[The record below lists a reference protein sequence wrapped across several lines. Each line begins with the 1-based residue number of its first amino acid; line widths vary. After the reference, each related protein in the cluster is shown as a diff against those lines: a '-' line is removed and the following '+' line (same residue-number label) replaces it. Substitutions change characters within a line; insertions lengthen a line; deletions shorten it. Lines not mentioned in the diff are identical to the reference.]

1 MARFAE
7 SFIQG
12 LMSPSYQQGL
22 FTAAQGAG
30 SFSRRQQEAEQFKQ
44 LTSGAAAGS
53 SVVSRVNQLQQ
64 LSIQAARRGDTAN
77 ARAYEA
83 AANQLQTNLK
93 TQGQQSISAIQ
104 QQLMTETD
112 PTRMKEL
119 EDAMVSVARQTQQT
133 DPSAFIGV
141 ADKVLDQRT
150 QRENEQIRQNNLLFS
165 QREAAIA
172 QAYFGVSNE
181 DKEQFVKNAEKAGFG
196 KIVTQLENDRLRH
209 EQYLEDRERSK
220 ADAKAPLNI
229 PAMEKRIESLPANQQ
244 AAFKERLDEI
254 KKLEP
259 NFEEGGTWGTG
270 ERERA
275 WRQLDSLDRALFSAN
290 ASIISTTNSRIKTL
304 DTRLNAINK
313 DLNKPAT
320 NQEAKLYLT
329 EAVSQVSKER
339 GTLADFLLTDV
350 ESADPRVKQRAIEL
364 ATEAKNVLLMQEKEV
379 IETELTELQKTF
391 EPSSPTKETT
401 QEPNEEDPLG
411 IKVK

>member
-1 MARFAE
+1 MASFAN

-12 LMSPSYQQGL
+12 LINPTYQQGL

-44 LTSGAAAGS
+44 LTSGAAVGS
-53 SVVSRVNQLQQ
+53 STTSRINQLQQ
-64 LSIQAARRGDTAN
+64 LALEAARRGDTTN
-77 ARAYEA
+77 ARAYET

-119 EDAMVSVARQTQQT
+119 ENAMVSVARQTQQS
-133 DPSAFIGV
+133 DPSVFIGA

-165 QREAAIA
+165 QRESAIA
-172 QAYFGVSNE
+172 QAYFSVSNE
-181 DKEQFVKNAEKAGFG
+181 DKAQFIENAEKAGFG
-196 KIVTQLENDRLRH
+196 KILTQLETDRLRH
-209 EQYLEDRERSK
+209 EQYVEDRERSK

-229 PAMEKRIESLPANQQ
+229 PAMEKRIASLPANQQ
-244 AAFKERLDEI
+244 AAFKERLDGI

-290 ASIISTTNSRIKTL
+290 ASIISTTNSRVKTL

-339 GTLADFLLTDV
+339 GIILDFILTDV
-350 ESADPRVKQRAIEL
+350 ESADDRVKQRAIEL
-364 ATEAKNVLLMQEKEV
+364 ATEAKNALLLQEKEV
-379 IETELTELQKTF
+379 IETELAELQKTF
-391 EPSSPTKETT
+391 EPATPTKKEN
-401 QEPNEEDPLG
+401 QENSEEDPLG
-411 IKVK
+411 MRT